1 MSESVSFNAD
11 PHAIFGQLAPDD
23 LAQLRYAKSLLEHP
37 GLATRITSVIGT
49 PIEKGLARLP
59 ASWSNKIGV
68 VTEKALRQASNAAL
82 YTLTDVPGKAAS
94 NRWHQFSV
102 AVSGGVGGFFG
113 LGALAVELPVSTTIM
128 LRSVADVARS
138 HGESISSEDTRRA
151 CIEVFALGGKT
162 QDDDAAESGYFAV
175 RTVLA
180 QSITEAGRY
189 VAEKG
194 LAEQGAPIMVRL
206 IAKVAKRFG
215 VQVTEK
221 MAAQAIPAI
230 GAAGGAAINTLFMDH
245 FQEMAQG
252 HFTVRKLERQYGAQV
267 VRRVYEALPN
277 EPRRGSRAKGESK
290 TKSRPNL

>member
-1 MSESVSFNAD
+1 MNESVSVHAE
-11 PHAIFGQLAPDD
+11 PHAVFGQLAPDD
-23 LAQLRYAKSLLEHP
+23 LAQLRDAKALLEHP
-37 GLATRITSVIGT
+37 GLATRITSVIGM

-59 ASWSNKIGV
+59 GSWSNKIGE
-68 VTEKALRQASNAAL
+68 VTEKALRKASNAAL
-82 YTLTDVPGKAAS
+82 YTLTDTPGKAAS
-94 NRWHQFSV
+94 NRWHQVGV

-113 LGALAVELPVSTTIM
+113 LAALAVELPISTTIM

-138 HGESISSEDTRRA
+138 HSESLASEDTRRA

-194 LAEQGAPIMVRL
+194 LVEQGAPIMVRL

-252 HFTVRKLERQYGAQV
+252 HFTVRKLERQYGAEL
-267 VRRVYEALPN
+267 VRKVYEALPN
-277 EPRRGSRAKGESK
+277 EPRRRSRLQSTSK
-290 TKSRPNL
+290 R